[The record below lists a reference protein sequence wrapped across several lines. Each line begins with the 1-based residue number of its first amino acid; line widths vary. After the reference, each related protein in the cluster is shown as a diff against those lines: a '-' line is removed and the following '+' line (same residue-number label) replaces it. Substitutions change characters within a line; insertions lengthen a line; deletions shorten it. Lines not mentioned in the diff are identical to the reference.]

1 MRHLHVFRYPVFTSL
16 GIMSPDPRFC
26 FIWIWR
32 LLFSKVIAHGRSEEI
47 SILIDVVEF
56 FDLVF
61 GFVLIRVEGAYV
73 FDRQKS
79 YFFSEERASSK
90 DFTLPKGSRKMSA
103 TSPESTARVFS
114 NVPLLT
120 SR

>member
-1 MRHLHVFRYPVFTSL
+1 
-16 GIMSPDPRFC
+16 MSPDPRFC

-73 FDRQKS
+73 FDRHGV
-79 YFFSEERASSK
+79 EMHTAERLPVVLVKEDAAVCRSRMTTRAGST
-90 DFTLPKGSRKMSA
+90 TLHRMA
-103 TSPESTARVFS
+103 LMIR
-114 NVPLLT
+114 
-120 SR
+120 

>member
-1 MRHLHVFRYPVFTSL
+1 MSSVYPVFTSL

-61 GFVLIRVEGAYV
+61 VFVLIRVKVPMYLTDTELKCIRQSGFLLLSSRRMPQYV
-73 FDRQKS
+73 CRS
-79 YFFSEERASSK
+79 RMTTRAGST
-90 DFTLPKGSRKMSA
+90 TLHRMA
-103 TSPESTARVFS
+103 LMIR
-114 NVPLLT
+114 
-120 SR
+120 